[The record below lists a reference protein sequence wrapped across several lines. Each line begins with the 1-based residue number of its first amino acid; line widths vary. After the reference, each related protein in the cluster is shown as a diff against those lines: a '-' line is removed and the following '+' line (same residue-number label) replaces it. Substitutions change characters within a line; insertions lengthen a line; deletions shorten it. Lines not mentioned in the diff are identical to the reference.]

1 MTTIVLLNARANG
14 GEGLRRWE
22 RVRPLLESSRLGRG
36 SRIVLD
42 PGDLARA
49 LRNGS
54 AGGGALVVAA
64 GGDGTVNLVM
74 NEIMDLDAE
83 RRRHVILGA
92 VGLGSS
98 NDFHKPHDHA
108 RVLDGS
114 VHVRL
119 ETAGSYLHNVGEV
132 EFEDEKGEKKR
143 RYFVLNCSLGIIAQ
157 ANAFFNRGN
166 RLLDVLKRRF
176 VPGAIYYAA
185 LKTIL
190 AAPDVPAEI
199 AVAGETLSAA
209 VTNLSVVINPHF
221 SGNLR
226 YDFAVDG
233 RSGNFGVAL
242 CEGMGVPRRLRTL
255 ASLANGRFRD
265 LPGTKTWLAADL
277 RVSTALPTAFEMD
290 GEVFPAR
297 GIRIRLLREKVR
309 VCP

>member
-1 MTTIVLLNARANG
+1 MTTIVLLNARANNG
-14 GEGLRRWE
+14 GGLRRWE
-22 RVRPLLESSRLGRG
+22 SVRAALESSRLGVG

-54 AGGGALVVAA
+54 AGGDALVVAA

-74 NEIMDLDAE
+74 NEIMSLDAE
-83 RRRHVILGA
+83 RRRRVILGA

-98 NDFHKPHDHA
+98 NDFHKPHDRA
-108 RVLDGS
+108 RVFDGS
-114 VHVRL
+114 VPIRL
-119 ETAGSYLHNVGEV
+119 DAARSFLHNVGEV
-132 EFEDEKGEKKR
+132 EFEDGKGGTER

-157 ANAFFNRGN
+157 ANAFFNRGD
-166 RLLDVLKRRF
+166 RLLDGLKRRF

-199 AVAGETLSAA
+199 AVAGETLAA
-209 VTNLSVVINPHF
+209 AITNLSVVINPHF

-226 YDFAVDG
+226 YDLAVDG
-233 RSGNFGVAL
+233 RSGTFGVAL
-242 CEGMGVPRRLRTL
+242 CEGMGIPRRLRTL
-255 ASLANGRFRD
+255 ASLANGRFRG
-265 LPGTKTWLAADL
+265 LPGTKTWLAADV

-297 GIRIRLLREKVR
+297 SLRIRLLRETVR